1 MCNYLENL
9 ILVRKQSIREMI
21 KNIEIN
27 SEYEEGSYTFAI
39 YGEYGSGKTYFL
51 NAFQEILS
59 NNNNCQVKEE
69 FELQANFKL
78 IKINAWEED
87 YLKDPILSIGLKIAN
102 EMKKEIKD
110 DKEDEAK
117 DNKEGKITDIYTKLT
132 ESLLLLNQ
140 NRLLLVKNLLLNA
153 VKNNPYGNII
163 INAVE
168 ETLNDANKNI
178 NEYYLK
184 YKDYLKNI
192 KESLTEYI
200 EKLKENQADKTKNT
214 KLLILVDELDR
225 CRPDYAIE
233 FLEAIN
239 HIFSVKNLIFVFS
252 IDKNALKS
260 AMTTIYGA
268 NMDFDNYMKKFIHS
282 DVSLNKLTDSDNE
295 EIIEHYIKIY
305 YKDKNEVDQY
315 ALKKN
320 LTLILNHFEL
330 NPRNIEYMIRIC
342 KSLDKELSKNNEFI
356 MPLIFTLSCIKS
368 KYHDEYYELFNNK
381 LDFDLDMFD
390 IDLKTLCKI
399 FDKIDCRFDFY
410 IPYNNLVEL
419 NTLHEILFVSSIKIN
434 DYFFREPRYID
445 DKSKKIFDKNITELK
460 KNLGKYIDENSKEI
474 SYKKFIKNEDGE
486 INRVFL
492 EVNKSKDKSLMRKI
506 FEIMQ

>member
-9 ILVRKQSIREMI
+9 ISPRKQTLKEMI
-21 KNIEIN
+21 RNIEIN

-102 EMKKEIKD
+102 EMKDEKD
-110 DKEDEAK
+110 
-117 DNKEGKITDIYTKLT
+117 
-132 ESLLLLNQ
+132 
-140 NRLLLVKNLLLNA
+140 LVDQ
-153 VKNNPYGNII
+153 I
-163 INAVE
+163 INSVVLLSKNFFLNLANE
-168 ETLNDANKNI
+168 NIYIKSILETYKEHNKNI
-178 NEYYLK
+178 AQSINGYYSG
-184 YKDYLKNI
+184 YKEYLKNI

-390 IDLKTLCKI
+390 IDLKTLYKI
-399 FDKIDCRFDFY
+399 FDKINCRFDFY
-410 IPYNNLVEL
+410 IPYNNFAEL
-419 NTLHEILFVSSIKIN
+419 NTLHEILFVASIKTN
-434 DYFFREPRYID
+434 DYFFREPQYID

-474 SYKKFIKNEDGE
+474 SYEKIIENKQGE

-492 EVNKSKDKSLMRKI
+492 EVNKGKDKSLMRKI

>member
-1 MCNYLENL
+1 M
-9 ILVRKQSIREMI
+9 IR
-21 KNIEIN
+21 NIEIN

-59 NNNNCQVKEE
+59 NNNCQVKEE

-102 EMKKEIKD
+102 EMKE
-110 DKEDEAK
+110 DKKLSDELSKNA
-117 DNKEGKITDIYTKLT
+117 
-132 ESLLLLNQ
+132 LLLG
-140 NRLLLVKNLLLNA
+140 KNLLLNI
-153 VKNNPYGNII
+153 VKNNLCGNII
-163 INAVE
+163 TNAVE

-178 NEYYLK
+178 NEYYLN
-184 YKDYLKNI
+184 YKEYLKNI

-282 DVSLNKLTDSDNE
+282 DVSLNKLTDGDNE

-390 IDLKTLCKI
+390 IDLKTLYKI
-399 FDKIDCRFDFY
+399 FDKINCRFDFY
-410 IPYNNLVEL
+410 IPYNNFAEL
-419 NTLHEILFVSSIKIN
+419 NTLYEILFVASIKTN
-434 DYFFREPRYID
+434 DCSLCMPEYITKED
-445 DKSKKIFDKNITELK
+445 RKIFDKNITELK
-460 KNLGKYIDENSKEI
+460 KILGKYIDENSKEI
-474 SYKKFIKNEDGE
+474 SYEKIIENKQGK
-486 INRVFL
+486 INKVFF
-492 EVNKSKDKSLMRKI
+492 EVHKGKDKSLMRKI
-506 FEIMQ
+506 FEIIQ

>member
-9 ILVRKQSIREMI
+9 ISPRKQTLKEMI
-21 KNIEIN
+21 RNIEIN
-27 SEYEEGSYTFAI
+27 SEYEEDSYTFAI

-102 EMKKEIKD
+102 EMKE
-110 DKEDEAK
+110 DK
-117 DNKEGKITDIYTKLT
+117 KL
-132 ESLLLLNQ
+132 SDKLSKNALLLG
-140 NRLLLVKNLLLNA
+140 KNLLLNI
-153 VKNNPYGNII
+153 VKNNSYGNII

-200 EKLKENQADKTKNT
+200 EKLKENQEDKTKNT

-252 IDKNALKS
+252 IDKKALKS

-295 EIIEHYIKIY
+295 EIIEYYIKKY
-305 YKDKNEVDQY
+305 YPNKPEVDQH
-315 ALKKN
+315 AFKKN
-320 LTLILNHFEL
+320 IPVFLNHFKL

-368 KYHDEYYELFNNK
+368 RYHDEYYELFNNK

-390 IDLKTLCKI
+390 IDLKTLYKI
-399 FDKIDCRFDFY
+399 FSKIDRRSDFY
-410 IPYNNLVEL
+410 IPYNNVVL
-419 NTLHEILFVSSIKIN
+419 NTLHEILFLTSIKTN
-434 DYFFREPRYID
+434 DYFFREPQYID
-445 DKSKKIFDKNITELK
+445 DKSKNIFDKNITELK
-460 KNLGKYIDENSKEI
+460 KILGKYIDENSKEI
-474 SYKKFIKNEDGE
+474 SYEKIIENKQGE
-486 INRVFL
+486 INIVFL
-492 EVNKSKDKSLMRKI
+492 KVNKGKDKSLMRKI

>member
-9 ILVRKQSIREMI
+9 ISPRKQTLKEMI
-21 KNIEIN
+21 RNIEIN

-59 NNNNCQVKEE
+59 NNNCQLKEE

-102 EMKKEIKD
+102 EMKDEKDLVDQVINSVVSLSKNFFLNLANENIYIKSILETYKEH
-110 DKEDEAK
+110 
-117 DNKEGKITDIYTKLT
+117 
-132 ESLLLLNQ
+132 
-140 NRLLLVKNLLLNA
+140 
-153 VKNNPYGNII
+153 
-163 INAVE
+163 
-168 ETLNDANKNI
+168 NKNI
-178 NEYYLK
+178 AQSINGYYSS
-184 YKDYLKNI
+184 YKEYLKNI

-239 HIFSVKNLIFVFS
+239 HIFSVKNLIFVFG

-268 NMDFDNYMKKFIHS
+268 NMNFDNYMKKFIHS

-305 YKDKNEVDQY
+305 YKDKPDIFKEKLIQS
-315 ALKKN
+315 
-320 LTLILNHFEL
+320 LTLVVNHFEL
-330 NPRNIEYMIRIC
+330 NPRNIEYTFRIL
-342 KSLDKELSKNNEFI
+342 KLFDEKIDNNSDYF
-356 MPLIFTLSCIKS
+356 MLLVFTLSCIKS
-368 KYHDEYYELFNNK
+368 KYHDEYYELFDHKK
-381 LDFDLDMFD
+381 LDQNILMTD
-390 IDLKTLCKI
+390 INLGTLSNI
-399 FDKIDCRFDFY
+399 LDKINIE
-410 IPYNNLVEL
+410 IPINLNFNIVIYPGYVNLKNLQEVLFIASFKKNIPENIFSYNND
-419 NTLHEILFVSSIKIN
+419 IKNYNIMN
-434 DYFFREPRYID
+434 FKFN
-445 DKSKKIFDKNITELK
+445 KAKTKIKNIFQRHFDSNKIEY
-460 KNLGKYIDENSKEI
+460 N
-474 SYKKFIKNEDGE
+474 KFFMNDNIY
-486 INRVFL
+486 RWFSSM
-492 EVNKSKDKSLMRKI
+492 NKADIALPDKSLMTII
-506 FEIMQ
+506 FNVMQ